1 MERKKSFLMMAF
13 AAGKESTESVA
24 VKKYIGI
31 APMYVLAVNP
41 NKAEL
46 EKLYNTELEK
56 EPEYLTKT
64 EIDGKEVENIRI
76 DFIVKSDEEKCGTDF
91 TTKLSFFLRKEYRF
105 NRDQT
110 KVQVIDKYGR
120 TAWVTKEQLQTKEI
134 PVYSSGQAN
143 LDKDYRPCFVG
154 EEDLTN
160 FIKTFLNIPNVMKYV
175 NNTWVMVDNPSEC
188 EARLDNIEKYFKNDF
203 SELKSIIKLQPKNK
217 VKVMFGVRTAD
228 DGKQYQ
234 TFYSQKVLSNNAG
247 DAAYA
252 KLDKELQERKALG
265 AYSNVEFV
273 AQPITEYTVKATT
286 FTSTPSE
293 DPFASNSEWPFGN

>member
-1 MERKKSFLMMAF
+1 MERKSFLMMAF
-13 AAGKESTESVA
+13 AAGREFIEGVA

-56 EPEYLTKT
+56 APEYLTKT
-64 EIDGKEVENIRI
+64 EIDGKEVENVRI
-76 DFIVKSDEEKCGTDF
+76 DFIVKSDEEKCGVDF

-134 PVYSSGQAN
+134 PVYSSGLAN
-143 LDKDYRPCFVG
+143 LDKDYRPCYVG
-154 EEDLTN
+154 EEDLNN

-203 SELKSIIKLQPKNK
+203 TELKNIIKLQPKNK

-234 TFYSQKVLSNNAG
+234 TFYSQKVLTNNAG
-247 DAAYA
+247 DAAFA
-252 KLDKELQERKALG
+252 KLDKELQERKAAG
-265 AYSNVEFV
+265 AYSNVEFL
-273 AQPITEYTVKATT
+273 AQPIKEYTVEATS
-286 FTSTPSE
+286 FASATPD
-293 DPFASNSEWPFGN
+293 DPFAPSNEWPFGN